1 MNGNLRKDGESGWS
15 SRDEIDYITHIGEH
29 KEPKYSSLSPTQKL
43 GRKVSMLRGY
53 IAGLGKRVNWG
64 TIDKERIVAFASGE
78 LARMEK

>member
-1 MNGNLRKDGESGWS
+1 
-15 SRDEIDYITHIGEH
+15 
-29 KEPKYSSLSPTQKL
+29 
-43 GRKVSMLRGY
+43 MLRGY